1 MRLLKKTHTK
11 KDKTHGRQCN
21 ISSSLKVDGNVK
33 KRGVRKET
41 EIQLLSGIVAI
52 EGYLQF
58 ERVVS
63 L

>member
-1 MRLLKKTHTK
+1 MTHQEFQAK
-11 KDKTHGRQCN
+11 NEERK
-21 ISSSLKVDGNVK
+21 SLKVDGNEK

-41 EIQLLSGIVAI
+41 VYQLLSGIVAI
-52 EGYLQF
+52 ESYLQI